1 MAESRQLSVRL
12 SEATF
17 AKLEAIKPE
26 GISLAEV
33 ARKVIEKQLGTGAE
47 LPLLALR
54 ERGPQPVD
62 MTPMLAALEGF
73 EQRVWE
79 AQREMLRSVRAAD
92 DWMRRRLMPQ
102 NEAEVAD
109 IKKDLR
115 SELDRKAANAGEQA
129 VREWERSV
137 GR

>member
-1 MAESRQLSVRL
+1 MEVSWMAESRQLSVRL

-26 GISLAEV
+26 GITLAEV

-47 LPLLALR
+47 LPLLAAAR

-79 AQREMLRSVRAAD
+79 AQREVLRAVHEHGLWVTAPERTE
-92 DWMRRRLMPQ
+92 RRL
-102 NEAEVAD
+102 AW
-109 IKKDLR
+109 
-115 SELDRKAANAGEQA
+115 S
-129 VREWERSV
+129 
-137 GR
+137 